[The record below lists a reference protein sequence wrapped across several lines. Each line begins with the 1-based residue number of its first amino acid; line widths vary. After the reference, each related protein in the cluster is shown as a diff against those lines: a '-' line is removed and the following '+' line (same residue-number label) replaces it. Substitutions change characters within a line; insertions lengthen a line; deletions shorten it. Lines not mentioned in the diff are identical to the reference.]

1 MRYTLKKS
9 EILRGK
15 KNFQKLFSSGTKI
28 YKNFITCIY
37 LTEKIESKEK
47 KILVGFTVNRKIKRA
62 IIRNRCKRLMRESY
76 RLNKHI
82 LDTETKNTY
91 NISIIFYFK
100 QIIEDEKIKYQQ
112 ISEEIVDTL
121 LLIRDEIIRKDTI

>member
-1 MRYTLKKS
+1 
-9 EILRGK
+9 
-15 KNFQKLFSSGTKI
+15 
-28 YKNFITCIY
+28 
-37 LTEKIESKEK
+37 
-47 KILVGFTVNRKIKRA
+47 
-62 IIRNRCKRLMRESY
+62 MRESY